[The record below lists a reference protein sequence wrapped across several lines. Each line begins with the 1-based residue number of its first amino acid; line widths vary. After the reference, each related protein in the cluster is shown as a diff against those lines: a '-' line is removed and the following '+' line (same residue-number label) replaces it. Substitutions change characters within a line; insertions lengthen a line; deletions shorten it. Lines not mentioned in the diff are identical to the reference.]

1 MLFFQQ
7 VNPQIFSFIPVA
19 VFTFPIWSI
28 GNNGQEPCRPLSPW
42 PSWLLRSWTWQC
54 RAEQYPK
61 HPETSRGGIC
71 IIHLHITQR
80 KVQIS
85 RKKSKIGLVYQL
97 NLIMVS
103 LHKHRSYLKP
113 TFLEPQTTS
122 FSVDVWWCP
131 TIFQVKLWNHPIE
144 TTISKN
150 RCLGPRVPRLNFPSD
165 VFQVRDQKRP
175 RCAGLNSWR
184 AWPFSGRWEY
194 TWRSWKNDA
203 ETWQLVVS
211 KGVEVYPKKRN

>member
-113 TFLEPQTTS
+113 KKH
-122 FSVDVWWCP
+122 
-131 TIFQVKLWNHPIE
+131 TILLYIPGTPNNQFFRGCLVMSNH
-144 TTISKN
+144 
-150 RCLGPRVPRLNFPSD
+150 FPSKALESSNWNNHLK
-165 VFQVRDQKRP
+165 QV
-175 RCAGLNSWR
+175 
-184 AWPFSGRWEY
+184 
-194 TWRSWKNDA
+194 
-203 ETWQLVVS
+203 V
-211 KGVEVYPKKRN
+211 